1 MSQLPGLQSLRPSRS
16 SSLGS
21 PVTRAVS
28 LLSFELSV
36 LLPQLS
42 ASLLLSLLLLFLC
55 PDHCPILRCGCC
67 TRCHGSGPFPL
78 LCYRCFCCWLGLLQG
93 LHLFCRWKCYLLS
106 VQPADCPAPSL
117 PLLGVPRLP
126 QQPCFCGWKTMSGA
140 LPQRQPS
147 KPPAALPLPQLGTLL
162 QLLSDPDHL
171 FTSMLPS
178 LLPPFPVLTSGK
190 KKPLQKKS
198 FIGTS
203 GEVARDS
210 VSQLP

>member
-67 TRCHGSGPFPL
+67 TRCHGSGPLPL

-93 LHLFCRWKCYLLS
+93 LHLFCRWKCYFQFSLLTVPLHLCHSLGALGSPSSPASVAGKLCLGLCLSGSHQSHQPPCLFHSWARCCSCSLIPAISSPACCLLS
-106 VQPADCPAPSL
+106 C
-117 PLLGVPRLP
+117 LL
-126 QQPCFCGWKTMSGA
+126 F
-140 LPQRQPS
+140 
-147 KPPAALPLPQLGTLL
+147 
-162 QLLSDPDHL
+162 L
-171 FTSMLPS
+171 F
-178 LLPPFPVLTSGK
+178 
-190 KKPLQKKS
+190 
-198 FIGTS
+198 
-203 GEVARDS
+203 
-210 VSQLP
+210 